1 MNYVDLSAT
10 AYSETSPL
18 AQRSPHN
25 TKRLVDK
32 MFAVVGLTL
41 DDVWS
46 GSLPQVR
53 LAEALK
59 ARSPRGN
66 SGREGASSIL
76 IYTTDPSDTQG
87 LVARARYKEK
97 GTFVTLLYFND
108 AAVAACNELHIPL
121 NILEHLDESGLPA
134 KRVIAFEHPSTAP
147 VTR

>member
-1 MNYVDLSAT
+1 
-10 AYSETSPL
+10 
-18 AQRSPHN
+18 
-25 TKRLVDK
+25 

-59 ARSPRGN
+59 TRTPRGN
-66 SGREGASSIL
+66 AGREATSSIL

-87 LVARARYKEK
+87 PIARAKYKEK

-121 NILEHLDESGLPA
+121 NILEHIDESGLPA
-134 KRVIAFEHPSTAP
+134 KRIIAFEHPSVAP
-147 VTR
+147 VMK